1 MLLLPLS
8 SGRQPE
14 GRERGAFCILQ
25 RGENSMTTW
34 NVVTAIAAILSIAGC
49 TVQQSDQPPQRRP
62 QQAGQPMDPLRTASH
77 MAGARVAAITGD
89 QAGVQRSMEAM
100 SEDMRRAMKLADASR
115 PINRESA
122 RGVARGMPG
131 VRSANWID
139 RHNLLVRV
147 DGAEL
152 RSQQTIDELCVQLE
166 PLGDTLAVVVHLQ
179 NAAARIHDE
188 MDTLS
193 RNCQLAPGD
202 QAMFQRARTVD
213 ALDPVVRAQHRAT
226 VERIQTSPPAQ
237 QSAGDRA
244 AIESM
249 PEM

>member
-1 MLLLPLS
+1 
-8 SGRQPE
+8 
-14 GRERGAFCILQ
+14 
-25 RGENSMTTW
+25 MTTW
-34 NVVTAIAAILSIAGC
+34 IVVTAIAASLSIAGC
-49 TVQQSDQPPQRRP
+49 SAQQPDEAPQRRP

-77 MAGARVAAITGD
+77 IAGARVAAITGD

-100 SEDMRRAMKLADASR
+100 SDDMRREMKLADASR
-115 PINRESA
+115 PIDRESA

-152 RSQQTIDELCVQLE
+152 RSQQTIDQLCVQLE

-179 NAAARIHDE
+179 NAAARTHDE

-202 QAMFQRARTVD
+202 HAMFQRARTVD
-213 ALDPVVRAQHRAT
+213 ALDPAIRARQRVDAERMARKPQH
-226 VERIQTSPPAQ
+226 EQT
-237 QSAGDRA
+237 AGDRKA
-244 AIESM
+244 LERM